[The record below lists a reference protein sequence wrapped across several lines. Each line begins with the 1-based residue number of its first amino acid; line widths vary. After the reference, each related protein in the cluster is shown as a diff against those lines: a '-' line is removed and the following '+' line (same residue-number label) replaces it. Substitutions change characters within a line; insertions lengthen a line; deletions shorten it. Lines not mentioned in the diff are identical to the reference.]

1 MNVSIVVVP
10 REKVSMSVPM
20 LESIWPTIDDND
32 QVIIQL
38 YDGKELRDSDIL
50 DKFAN
55 RENTKILL
63 HNEFKT
69 PNGLRQ
75 NAIQYVKNEWVVF
88 CDNDVDFRPDWLTE
102 LKKRMDE
109 DDVEVICPLIFIGP
123 PFYEFIHH
131 AGGHLYTDGQ
141 IVSDAH
147 RLSNQHISSLKV
159 RNSLGSE
166 EYRYCDSGEFHC
178 IAVKKTAFDKGVIL
192 PEVMITRDHLDF
204 ALQCRELEIKV
215 GFCAKSWVMY
225 QAKTPFTK
233 VDLKYHIQRWDH
245 ERVEASVSYIKQKW
259 GVDCRFYYPIEKWV
273 RFHRELPFT
282 FNSNRYTRFLMKLV
296 PRPIRRLFWQIVD
309 GCAP

>member
-1 MNVSIVVVP
+1 
-10 REKVSMSVPM
+10 MSVPM

-38 YDGKELRDSDIL
+38 YDGKELHDSDIL
-50 DKFAN
+50 EKFAN

-69 PNGLRQ
+69 PHGLRQ
-75 NAIQYVKNEWVVF
+75 NAIQYVKNKWVVF
-88 CDNDVDFRPDWLTE
+88 CDNDIDFRPDWLTE

-141 IVSDAH
+141 ILGEKH
-147 RLSNQHISSLKV
+147 RLGNQHISLLKV
-159 RNSLGSE
+159 RNSLASK

-192 PEVMITRDHLDF
+192 PEVLITRDHLDF

-245 ERVEASVSYIKQKW
+245 ERVKASVSYIKQKW
-259 GVDCRFYYPIEKWV
+259 GLDSHLYYPIEKSM
-273 RFHRELPFT
+273 RFRRELPFT